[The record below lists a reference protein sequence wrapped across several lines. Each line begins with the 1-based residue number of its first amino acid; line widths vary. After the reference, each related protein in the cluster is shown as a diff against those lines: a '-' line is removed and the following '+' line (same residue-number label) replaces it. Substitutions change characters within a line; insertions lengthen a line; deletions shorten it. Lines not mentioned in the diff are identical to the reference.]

1 MKPKKFLL
9 KFYSIWIIVWDK
21 VYLRWNLL
29 CLFIKYLNYSLKN
42 WSLNITFDYI
52 LQIHPLSGPI
62 EGGTL
67 VAIEGSNLG
76 SSEDEIKDK
85 VALGGIPC
93 VPVDY
98 SVSVRYVFQCNKI
111 NFQ

>member
-1 MKPKKFLL
+1 
-9 KFYSIWIIVWDK
+9 
-21 VYLRWNLL
+21 
-29 CLFIKYLNYSLKN
+29 
-42 WSLNITFDYI
+42 
-52 LQIHPLSGPI
+52 LSGPI

-93 VPVDY
+93 IPVDY
-98 SVSVRYVFQCNKI
+98 SVSVR
-111 NFQ
+111 